1 MKHIDLNIV
10 TLGCSK
16 NVVDSEKLIRQLQQ
30 GGFNVVFDS
39 DKPADNVIINTCGF
53 INDAKEE
60 SIDTILKFALARKSG
75 KIKKLFV
82 IGCLSQRYADEL
94 RSEIPEV
101 DEFFGVNDIKKIL
114 EQFNLELR
122 ENDLFKRT
130 LTGPS
135 HYAFLKISEGCDRHC
150 AFCAIPGIRG
160 RYISEPIENLIQ
172 EAQFLHNNGVK
183 ELMLIAQD
191 LTLYG
196 IDLYKKPSLYDLI
209 KRLSDLNLFEWIRP
223 HYLYPSNFPFELLD
237 LMRDNPSIC
246 KYIDI
251 PIQHITDNMLS
262 MMKRAH
268 NRKETESI
276 LFKIREKLPEAAIRT
291 TLIVGHPGETE
302 DDFKALRDFIEEF
315 KFDRLGVFPYSNEE
329 DTWSYNH
336 YEDSIPQEVKEE
348 RVAEIMELQ
357 EGISAKLN
365 EKRVGTVMKTIID
378 RVEGEYFVGRSQ
390 FDSPEV
396 DQEVLIDLDQNLNVG
411 EFYDIRITDTSEFD
425 LFGVPTL

>member
-1 MKHIDLNIV
+1 MKKIDLNIV

-16 NVVDSEKLIRQLQQ
+16 NVVDSEKLILQLQE

-39 DKPADNVIINTCGF
+39 DDPAENVIINTCGF

-94 RSEIPEV
+94 RSERPEV
-101 DEFFGVNDIKKIL
+101 DEYFGVNDIKKIL
-114 EQFNLELR
+114 EQFNLELQ
-122 ENDLFKRT
+122 EKDLFKRT

-160 RYISEPIENLIQ
+160 KYISEPIDNLIQ
-172 EAQFLHNNGVK
+172 EAQFLHKNGVK

-196 IDLYKKPSLYDLI
+196 IDIYKRPSLYDLI
-209 KRLSDLNLFEWIRP
+209 KRLSDMNLFEWIRP

-237 LMRDNPSIC
+237 LMKDNPAIC

-268 NRKETESI
+268 NRKDTESI
-276 LFKIREKLPEAAIRT
+276 LYKIREKLPEAAIRT

-302 DDFKALRDFIEEF
+302 DEYNSLRDFVQDF

-336 YEDSIPQEVKEE
+336 YEDSIPQQVKDE
-348 RVAEIMELQ
+348 RVAEIMEIQ
-357 EGISAKLN
+357 EGISTKLN

-378 RVEGEYFVGRSQ
+378 RVEGEYFVGRTQ

-396 DQEVLIDLDQNLNVG
+396 DQEVLIDVAYNLSVG
-411 EFYDIRITDTSEFD
+411 EFYDIRFTDTSEFD
-425 LFGVPTL
+425 LFGEPTL